1 MIHMVHHS
9 TYIMKLL
16 APGNYLFV
24 TKILM
29 VFDNVLRHELLPC
42 WWCLVAKLCPIF
54 SDPMD
59 YSSPGSSVHGISEA
73 RILE

>member
-1 MIHMVHHS
+1 
-9 TYIMKLL
+9 MKLL